1 MAEML
6 EGVQILLD
14 RMKMF
19 PEEFVSDS
27 YGVNHKWAKIFENP
41 AMWNVLTKEE
51 QDAIHKGMHEAARTV
66 FSQRVAAHVLY
77 LNNAVLEPQPKER
90 TVKPNPRP
98 PTFTST
104 LPSHLPDP
112 ATLMTGDIVTVM
124 HKNGK
129 KVTMQPH
136 EYKYLL
142 KQDPKR
148 QESYLDWI
156 AKGRP

>member
-27 YGVNHKWAKIFENP
+27 YGGSHKWAKIFENP

-90 TVKPNPRP
+90 TVRPTPKP
-98 PTFTST
+98 PTFTT
-104 LPSHLPDP
+104 TNNIHLPDP
-112 ATLMTGDIVTVM
+112 ATVTPGDKVRVM
-124 HKNGK
+124 FKNGEQ
-129 KVTMQPH
+129 VTLYPY
-136 EYKYLL
+136 EYNYLL

-148 QESYLDWI
+148 QESYLEWI